1 MIKSEVK
8 YMDVKMFFSEKSKFE
23 HEANQLK
30 EIYELVRDSDLE
42 KPVYIFTNFL
52 LANSEIDCLILTK
65 NGPVILELKAI
76 KGNIIGDEN
85 GTWTVVTDNDME
97 VPLDCNLFQKLKHKR
112 FDLVNKLNTIRE
124 NHFPRID
131 HDDIVKIG
139 CWSYFKRGSIYV
151 DGQVAANTKPWFDVL
166 TGDTLI
172 RKLKYIHTGYTF
184 TTDDMDTIANELHLT
199 EYTNSLM
206 DEMEMNLT
214 GEIGESMLVEPL
226 SEHLDKIDINDQ
238 GQNDWGYII
247 PELTIYEGNCPKSVL
262 KDTKYTVKFY
272 DGEYVIGIVYKSNDG
287 ELWYPV
293 NEKHSNLVE
302 MVNKIKNN
310 VAGLPGGA
318 FYINEYKQ
326 VIVPT
331 TVDNKYYLAGEY
343 NIPLQF
349 VFENNLISGDAIN
362 LDGTP
367 ISPGDEWKGPHV
379 GIPYVLTAG
388 AKDVRYEYEPRPQVK
403 RRVQL
408 SKFQSPEIV
417 RDICMMLHKHKGY
430 EGGRFYINE
439 FLHIFAPINNV
450 ELNYIYIGKLE
461 SIDNW
466 FPKV

>member
-1 MIKSEVK
+1 
-8 YMDVKMFFSEKSKFE
+8 MFFSEKSKFE
-23 HEANQLK
+23 HESNQLK
-30 EIYELVRDSDLE
+30 EIFELIRDSDLE
-42 KPVYIFTNFL
+42 KPIYIFTNFL

-65 NGPVILELKAI
+65 KGPVILELKAI

-85 GTWTVVTDNDME
+85 GTWTVVTDSE
-97 VPLDCNLFQKLKHKR
+97 QVIPLDINLFQKLKTKR
-112 FDLVNKLNTIRE
+112 FDLVDKLNTIRE

-131 HDDIVKIG
+131 HEDIVKIG
-139 CWSYFKRGSIYV
+139 CWGYFKKGSIYAE
-151 DGQVAANTKPWFDVL
+151 GQVAASTKAWFDIL
-166 TGDTLI
+166 SGDTLI

-184 TTDDMDTIANELHLT
+184 TIDDMDTIANELHLT
-199 EYTNSLM
+199 EYTESLM
-206 DEMEMNLT
+206 DEMETNLPDDIVDST
-214 GEIGESMLVEPL
+214 LTKPSSESIANR
-226 SEHLDKIDINDQ
+226 D
-238 GQNDWGYII
+238 QNDWGHII
-247 PELTIYEGNCPKSVL
+247 PELTIYEGNCPKSIS
-262 KDTKYTVKFY
+262 KDTKYTVKLY
-272 DGEYVIGIVYKSNDG
+272 DGEYVIGIVYESDEG

-302 MVNKIKNN
+302 MVNKIKNT
-310 VAGLPGGA
+310 VTGSPGGA

-331 TVDNKYYLAGEY
+331 TVDNTYYLAGEY
-343 NIPLQF
+343 NIHLQF

-367 ISPGDEWKGPHV
+367 ILPGDEWKGPHV
-379 GIPYVLTAG
+379 GIPYILTAG

-408 SKFQSPEIV
+408 SKYQSPEIV

-450 ELNYIYIGKLE
+450 ELNYVYIGKLE
-461 SIDNW
+461 SIDDW
-466 FPKV
+466 FPKFTVNEK